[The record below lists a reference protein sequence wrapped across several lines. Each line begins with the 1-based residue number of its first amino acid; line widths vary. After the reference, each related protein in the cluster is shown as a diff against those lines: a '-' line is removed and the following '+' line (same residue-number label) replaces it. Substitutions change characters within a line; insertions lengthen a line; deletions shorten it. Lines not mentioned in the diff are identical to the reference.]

1 MQEHIVAVFD
11 SSGPAAA
18 AQSAL
23 EKAGIPTS
31 AIRRYEAGAS
41 GASNT
46 NSVANQ
52 DYATARP
59 VETSSSGGGFWAW
72 LLGEEGPSV
81 SSKSDY
87 GHHPDV
93 YDRRISA
100 GNIVLAVTVADD
112 SRIHDAVDII
122 ESYNPIEID
131 EHTDEDAA
139 STTSMA
145 ADTTASS
152 ARSDF
157 ATDDTRMSGTVATG
171 RGPAGTVG
179 EDVGRAAATS
189 TSSGR
194 DETIPL
200 AEEQLEVG
208 KRTVDR
214 GTTRIRRYVFETP
227 VEREVTLRGERV
239 TIERRRPTESQFGQ
253 ATTGRPGAGAFEE
266 RTVEV
271 HETEEVPVVEKTAR
285 VAEEVVVHREG
296 TERTETVRDTVRREE
311 VEVTPDRQD
320 AATDTRR

>member
-31 AIRRYEAGAS
+31 AIRRYEAGES
-41 GASNT
+41 GASGT
-46 NSVANQ
+46 SSVANP
-52 DYATARP
+52 DYAAARP

-81 SSKSDY
+81 SSKSNY
-87 GHHPDV
+87 GHDPDV

-112 SRIHDAVDII
+112 SRIHDAVEII

-131 EHTDEDAA
+131 EHTDEGAA

-145 ADTTASS
+145 ADTAASS
-152 ARSDF
+152 ARSEF
-157 ATDDTRMSGTVATG
+157 GTVETRGSGATATG
-171 RGPAGTVG
+171 RAPVGTEAEEVG
-179 EDVGRAAATS
+179 STAAVS
-189 TSSGR
+189 TASGR
-194 DETIPL
+194 EETIPL
-200 AEEQLEVG
+200 AEEQLEIG

-214 GTTRIRRYVFETP
+214 GTTRIRRYVVENP

-239 TIERRRPTESQFGQ
+239 TIERRRPTESQFGRS
-253 ATTGRPGAGAFEE
+253 TGGQPGVGAFEE

-271 HETEEVPVVEKTAR
+271 HETEEVPVVDKTAR

-296 TERTETVRDTVRREE
+296 TERKETVRDTVRREE
-311 VEVTPDRQD
+311 VEVTPDRRD
-320 AATDTRR
+320 SVTEGTR